1 MLQKDYILEIVG
13 DFVDGVAKHLDAAL
27 AGDAEATGAVEQDVA
42 GLLDLDP
49 EVALTLSPDSL
60 VTMMVLSGM
69 GDSVA
74 VYVAFSLTRLADAY
88 EAQGDVDTAALRRAQ
103 AAAVRTVLWL
113 RPHGCSRGLLG
124 PSPPHGERRFSS
136 EQDQKHC
143 EDCKVPYE

>member
-74 VYVAFSLTRLADAY
+74 AYVAYALTRLADAY

-103 AAAVRTVLWL
+103 AAAVGESF
-113 RPHGCSRGLLG
+113 GCDPTMAPEG
-124 PSPPHGERRFSS
+124 F
-136 EQDQKHC
+136 
-143 EDCKVPYE
+143 

>member
-27 AGDAEATGAVEQDVA
+27 AGDTEATGAVEQDVA
-42 GLLDLDP
+42 DLDP

-74 VYVAFSLTRLADAY
+74 AYVAYALTRLADAY
-88 EAQGDVDTAALRRAQ
+88 EAQDDVDTAALRHAQ
-103 AAAVRTVLWL
+103 AAAVGESFGCDPTVA
-113 RPHGCSRGLLG
+113 PEG
-124 PSPPHGERRFSS
+124 F
-136 EQDQKHC
+136 
-143 EDCKVPYE
+143 

>member
-74 VYVAFSLTRLADAY
+74 AYVAFSLTRLADAY
-88 EAQGDVDTAALRRAQ
+88 EAQGDADTAALRRAQ
-103 AAAVRTVLWL
+103 AAAVGESFGCDPTVAPEGFNAPS
-113 RPHGCSRGLLG
+113 RPMARSPSRW
-124 PSPPHGERRFSS
+124 
-136 EQDQKHC
+136 QKH
-143 EDCKVPYE
+143 EAL

>member
-74 VYVAFSLTRLADAY
+74 AYVAFSLTRLADAY
-88 EAQGDVDTAALRRAQ
+88 
-103 AAAVRTVLWL
+103 
-113 RPHGCSRGLLG
+113 
-124 PSPPHGERRFSS
+124 
-136 EQDQKHC
+136 
-143 EDCKVPYE
+143 